1 MIADFQVGLFDLD
14 GVVLDTESQ
23 YSVFWGSIGREF
35 FPAVPDFSWRIKG
48 QTLTQILDGW
58 FAGQQATQEEVVRR
72 LNSYEQQMC
81 FPYIAGAEA
90 YLKYLRTCNI
100 RTAVVT
106 SSNHPKMAQVERQH
120 PELSELFDVILTS
133 EDFTASKPA
142 PDCYLLGARHFG
154 VEPGECVV
162 FEDSLNGLRAARA
175 AGCYVVGLA
184 TTLPPEEVA
193 PLADSVIP
201 DFTTLLPA

>member
-1 MIADFQVGLFDLD
+1 MKVDYQVGLFDLD

-23 YSVFWGSIGREF
+23 YSVFWGDIGKEYL
-35 FPAVPDFSWRIKG
+35 PAVPDFAERIKG

-58 FAGQQATQEEVVRR
+58 FAGLPDKQQEIIRQLNRYEE
-72 LNSYEQQMC
+72 QMH

-90 YLKYLRTCNI
+90 YLNFLRAHEVH
-100 RTAVVT
+100 TAVVT
-106 SSNHPKMAQVERQH
+106 SSNQPKMAQVKRQH
-120 PELSELFDVILTS
+120 PELSTLFDVILTS

-154 VEPGECVV
+154 VPPQECVV

-175 AGCYVVGLA
+175 AGCYVVALA
-184 TTLPPEEVA
+184 TTLPREEVA
-193 PLADSVIP
+193 PLADAVIP
-201 DFTTLLPA
+201 DFTSLLPA